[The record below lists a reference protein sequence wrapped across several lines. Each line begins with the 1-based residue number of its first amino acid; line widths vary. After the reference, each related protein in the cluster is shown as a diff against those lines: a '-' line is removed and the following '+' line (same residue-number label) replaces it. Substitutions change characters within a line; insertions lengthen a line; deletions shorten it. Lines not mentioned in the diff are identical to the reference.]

1 MFVSEVIRQTLWVM
15 DDWSV
20 RMPVTT
26 LRPIV
31 ADTGVGGAQMAQQS
45 QVRNPF
51 QLMVEP
57 EVVLAAIERSERLGR
72 LNRHLCR
79 PLDRQVTAGGATA
92 AVPALESGEDD
103 EASSEH

>member
-1 MFVSEVIRQTLWVM
+1 
-15 DDWSV
+15 
-20 RMPVTT
+20 
-26 LRPIV
+26 
-31 ADTGVGGAQMAQQS
+31 MAQQS

-79 PLDRQVTAGGATA
+79 PLDRQVTTGAANA
-92 AVPALESGEDD
+92 AVPPVDALDD
-103 EASSEH
+103 EELGPEH